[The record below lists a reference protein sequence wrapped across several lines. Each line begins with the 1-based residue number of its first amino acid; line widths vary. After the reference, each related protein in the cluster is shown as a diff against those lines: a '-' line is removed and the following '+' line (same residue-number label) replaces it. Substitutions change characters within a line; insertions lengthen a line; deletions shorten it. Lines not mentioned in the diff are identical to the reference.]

1 MVLASP
7 PDFRI
12 RRSTARDTREEWTV
26 LMRSWA
32 AAYAHLFD
40 AERIRRVW
48 TGKGTCEMA
57 WSAERVRPLGSWL
70 ACRHGRIVASAGL
83 HLRRDG
89 GIELSH
95 LYVLPEHHG
104 RGIGAGLLSVVG
116 DLARARGARELC
128 IWVLERT
135 AAVAFYRRHGA
146 LAVGRATFVVD
157 GQPEPALA
165 LRLRLASTLGAG

>member
-48 TGKGTCEMA
+48 TGKGTCEMP
-57 WSAERVRPLGSWL
+57 WSAERLRPLGSWL
-70 ACRHGRIVASAGL
+70 ACRAGRIVGSAGL
-83 HLRRDG
+83 HLCRDG
-89 GIELSH
+89 EAELSH
-95 LYVLPEHHG
+95 LYVLSEHHR

-116 DLARARGARELC
+116 DIARARGARELR

-135 AAVAFYRRHGA
+135 AAVSFYRRQGA
-146 LAVGRATFVVD
+146 LEVGRATFVVD
-157 GQPEPALA
+157 GQPAPALA
-165 LRLRLASTLGAG
+165 LRLGLASALR